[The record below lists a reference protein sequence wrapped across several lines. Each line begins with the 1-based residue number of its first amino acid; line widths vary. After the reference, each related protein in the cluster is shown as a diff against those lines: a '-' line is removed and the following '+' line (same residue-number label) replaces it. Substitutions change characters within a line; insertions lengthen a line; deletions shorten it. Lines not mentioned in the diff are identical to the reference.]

1 MTNKSLIGLLHW
13 VYCFFE
19 LKIENKWFSL
29 FLRHI
34 FDIILYIHIH
44 LQIWQT
50 IYGAMDITLLSCI
63 NILLHAVTVY
73 WELKI
78 YAKIKI
84 IVIKYRHPIFRL
96 QIHHKCFIQKIV
108 LKNMPNLVAKS
119 LIYLK
124 EICCFLFSMSLPKL
138 INFAWQKNESTSD
151 AQSKSIWWK
160 KYKRKEKKKFNI
172 AVENAFRFLQKFSYY
187 SVFGFLFIIEFLLH
201 VTFCTMFMTLLAF
214 RELKCT

>member
-1 MTNKSLIGLLHW
+1 MTNKSLIGLLHLG
-13 VYCFFE
+13 YCFFE

-63 NILLHAVTVY
+63 NILPHVVTVY

-78 YAKIKI
+78 YAKITI
-84 IVIKYRHPIFRL
+84 IVTKYRHPIFWL
-96 QIHHKCFIQKIV
+96 QIHHKCFTQKIV

-124 EICCFLFSMSLPKL
+124 KICCFLFSMSLPKL
-138 INFAWQKNESTSD
+138 INFTWQKESTSD

-160 KYKRKEKKKFNI
+160 KYKRKENK
-172 AVENAFRFLQKFSYY
+172 ENLTSQWKMLFVFFKSFLITASLGFYLSLNFFSM
-187 SVFGFLFIIEFLLH
+187 LFFVQCLWH
-201 VTFCTMFMTLLAF
+201 C
-214 RELKCT
+214 